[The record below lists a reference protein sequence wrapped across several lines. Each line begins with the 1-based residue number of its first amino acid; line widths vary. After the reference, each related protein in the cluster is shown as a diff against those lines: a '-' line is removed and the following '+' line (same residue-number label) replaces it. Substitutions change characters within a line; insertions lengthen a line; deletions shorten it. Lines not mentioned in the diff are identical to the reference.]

1 MEEGQGEKSTKA
13 HYQGEPPVFANTA
26 INKKRIQRSLYSNL
40 TSNYFQEGLLF
51 QMKVASLLVGVDMRW
66 PLDITWLL
74 VCGSGEGR
82 PKCR

>member
-1 MEEGQGEKSTKA
+1 MIRYAWKKVKVGKA
-13 HYQGEPPVFANTA
+13 HYEGEPPIFATTA
-26 INKKRIQRSLYSNL
+26 INKKNTRR
-40 TSNYFQEGLLF
+40 LLF